1 MSIPASV
8 KAATRARPFIPGAY
22 VSPFPLRG
30 FDGRTW
36 AERAAER
43 NAKKDIAA

>member
-1 MSIPASV
+1 MGIPDSI
-8 KAATRARPFIPGAY
+8 KAITRARPFIPGAT

-43 NAKKDIAA
+43 KDKAA

>member
-1 MSIPASV
+1 MTVPASI
-8 KAATRARPFIPGAY
+8 KALTRARPFIPGAT
-22 VSPFPLRG
+22 VSPYPLRG

-43 NAKKDIAA
+43 NKRDVAA